1 MKMKGFIKRAFS
13 AIILSLSLVSMS
25 ACGGTQST
33 SVDYVSKV
41 KFSQAD
47 WKTTEFLTTGT
58 GVVTLKHA
66 VDGDTAHFFTGPYN
80 KVIQGRFNG
89 VNTPESTGVIEEWGK
104 AASNYTKQRLEES
117 KTIVLETERAD
128 GIQAPEAD
136 STAGRYLV
144 WVWVS
149 DKPVEEEDG
158 TGLRLLNLEL
168 VQYGYSRSQGTAG
181 SKYED
186 TFLDA
191 DAQAQAQKIHI
202 WSDEDD
208 PLFYYGGAEITNMQA
223 VFSNPADWLGRKV
236 YVEGVVTRRLGTNAY
251 IQDDFEQE
259 DGTIKTYGAYIFTQY
274 KEYSILKIGNRIGVI
289 GIISEHYGSY
299 QIVDVKYNAYLP
311 TDDDMKLLSSDNVI
325 EPKEISVEEAL
336 KGEDMSVLVRLR
348 NLKATGGYGGLD
360 ELDQSGQ
367 PNEKNS
373 MTIDVVDEN
382 GKSFNIRLDSEVY
395 IKGQDGTRIR
405 SYKYFVEYCKQGNGY
420 TFDFVGL
427 IGKYENQMTGHEEL
441 QLMLV
446 GTSDLY
452 YNAPEA

>member
-1 MKMKGFIKRAFS
+1 M
-13 AIILSLSLVSMS
+13 
-25 ACGGTQST
+25 
-33 SVDYVSKV
+33 
-41 KFSQAD
+41 
-47 WKTTEFLTTGT
+47 
-58 GVVTLKHA
+58 
-66 VDGDTAHFFTGPYN
+66 
-80 KVIQGRFNG
+80 
-89 VNTPESTGVIEEWGK
+89 
-104 AASNYTKQRLEES
+104 
-117 KTIVLETERAD
+117 
-128 GIQAPEAD
+128 
-136 STAGRYLV
+136 
-144 WVWVS
+144 
-149 DKPVEEEDG
+149 
-158 TGLRLLNLEL
+158 LNLEL

-191 DAQAQAQKIHI
+191 DAQAQAQKINI

-311 TDDDMKLLSSDNVI
+311 TDDDMKLLSSNNVI

-336 KGEDMSVLVRLR
+336 KGEDMGVLVRLR

-427 IGKYENQMTGHEEL
+427 IGKYENQLTGHEEL